1 MTYFRELPN
10 VEYQNFLAS
19 KSGSQDYLLM
29 KNIFIRGKLRDDL
42 QNVFTLF
49 NKYVIS
55 ENERPDQIAFNEY
68 GDPGLDWVVL
78 VTANIINYQ
87 NQYPLNSQQLW
98 TYVNEK
104 YGPEYVNDIRYY
116 VTTEVKDQYKKLIL
130 PPNLVVDQNFT
141 IPNPD
146 IPGGATLNPTAG
158 VSNWE
163 YENDKNDRKKTIY
176 VLKRE
181 YLNQFLN
188 DMQDLST
195 YGFNSEFID
204 NKTIRVA
211 NTINKNP

>member
-10 VEYQNFLAS
+10 VEYQNFLAE
-19 KSGSQDYLLM
+19 KSGSQDYILM
-29 KNIFIRGKLRDDL
+29 KNIFLRGKLRDDL

-55 ENERPDQIAFNEY
+55 EGERPDQIAEKLY

-87 NQYPLNSQQLW
+87 DQFPLTAQQLW
-98 TYVNEK
+98 EYVTEK
-104 YGPEYVNDIRYY
+104 YGEENINETRYY
-116 VTTEVKDQYKKLIL
+116 VTKEVKDAFGKLIL
-130 PPNLVVDQNFT
+130 PAGLVVDKDFT

-146 IPGGATLNPTAG
+146 APGNILNPTTG
-158 VSNWE
+158 VTNFD
-163 YENDKNDRKKTIY
+163 YESKKNDDKKTIY

-188 DMQDLST
+188 DMQDLAT

-204 NKTIRVA
+204 EKTIRVA
-211 NTINKNP
+211 NSVNKTP

>member
-10 VEYQNFLAS
+10 VEYQNFLAN
-19 KSGSQDYLLM
+19 KVGSQDYLLM

-55 ENERPDQIAFNEY
+55 ENERPDQIAFKEY

-116 VTTEVKDQYKKLIL
+116 VTTEVKNNLNNLIL
-130 PPNLVVDQNFT
+130 PSGLVVDQNFT

-146 IPGGATLNPTAG
+146 IPGAILNPTAG

-163 YENDKNDRKKTIY
+163 YENDKNDKKKTIY

>member
-55 ENERPDQIAFNEY
+55 ENERPDQIAFTEY

-116 VTTEVKDQYKKLIL
+116 VTTEVKNNLNNLIL
-130 PPNLVVDQNFT
+130 PAGLVVDQNFT

-146 IPGGATLNPTAG
+146 IPGAILNPTAG

-204 NKTIRVA
+204 SKTIRVA